1 MNLLLLCFAL
11 FCFVFFFSVHI
22 LYIIVVF
29 YLSPSP
35 RDFRRALA
43 LPSIGRPLGRCL
55 AQFPRLCYWLT
66 FLTLTMEVAFPML
79 VCGWSA
85 FWWRCFVSGVFGVVC
100 VCVIVYCDVVGFDVG
115 IAPGSGTTIYPRL
128 HPPIY
133 HSLKKPIADS
143 LTHSLTH

>member
-1 MNLLLLCFAL
+1 MLLADLSHFDDGSSISDAGLWVVRFLVALL
-11 FCFVFFFSVHI
+11 
-22 LYIIVVF
+22 
-29 YLSPSP
+29 
-35 RDFRRALA
+35 
-43 LPSIGRPLGRCL
+43 
-55 AQFPRLCYWLT
+55 RLR
-66 FLTLTMEVAFPML
+66 
-79 VCGWSA
+79 S
-85 FWWRCFVSGVFGVVC
+85 FWRGVC